1 MVGDC
6 PSIAPSVPGVPV
18 LLVAVLLPVAGLLVG
33 LLAVPVVA
41 GHLGVPLVVLV
52 AQTVV
57 VHPVVLLKVLLG
69 ELAAFGAFVLALV
82 VVVGPFGALLRDFH
96 LWRQMWVPKRVQ
108 VQLAELE
115 LFVQS

>member
-1 MVGDC
+1 
-6 PSIAPSVPGVPV
+6 VP
-18 LLVAVLLPVAGLLVG
+18 LVVVLLPVVGLLVV

-52 AQTVV
+52 ARTAV
-57 VHPVVLLKVLLG
+57 VHPVVLLEVLPG
-69 ELAAFGAFVLALV
+69 ELTAFGAFVLALV

-96 LWRQMWVPKRVQ
+96 LWRQMWVPKRVR
-108 VQLAELE
+108 VQLAELK

>member
-33 LLAVPVVA
+33 LLVVPVVA

-52 AQTVV
+52 ARTAV
-57 VHPVVLLKVLLG
+57 VHPVVLLEVSPG
-69 ELAAFGAFVLALV
+69 ELVAFGAFVLALV
-82 VVVGPFGALLRDFH
+82 VVVGPFGALLRDF
-96 LWRQMWVPKRVQ
+96 LLRRRMWVPKRVR
-108 VQLAELE
+108 VQL
-115 LFVQS
+115 VQ